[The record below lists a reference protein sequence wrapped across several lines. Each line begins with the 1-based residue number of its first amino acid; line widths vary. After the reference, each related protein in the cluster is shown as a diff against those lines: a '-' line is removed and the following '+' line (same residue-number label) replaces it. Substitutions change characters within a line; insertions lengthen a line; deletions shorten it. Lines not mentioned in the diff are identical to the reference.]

1 MHYLNFGASQ
11 NELAPPWQ
19 NLNAGHDIRK
29 PLRFA
34 DDSTEAI
41 LAEHVIEH
49 VPFLAGYGFIQEC
62 HRILRP
68 GGVLRVCFPDP
79 SLFVARLRGGD
90 IGAGQGSEW
99 GLKYRAHQ
107 YAQAMATPDGKPL
120 PPEREL
126 ERLLIGWAH
135 QCAWTQ
141 ASMAAVLLAVGFK
154 TVQSC
159 TYGTTPGGG
168 LVGVDGHHIAVGREA
183 AELETGILEAFK

>member
-1 MHYLNFGASQ
+1 MPTDPHRLNFGASQ
-11 NELAPPWQ
+11 NELPAPWQ

-34 DDSTEAI
+34 DNSTEAI

-79 SLFVARLRGGD
+79 SRFVESLRF
-90 IGAGQGSEW
+90 GATDWALNQ
-99 GLKYRAHQ
+99 AAFQ
-107 YAQAMATPDGKPL
+107 YAEAMARPDGKPL
-120 PPEREL
+120 PPAREL

-141 ASMAAVLLAVGFK
+141 AAMAAVLLAVGFK

-159 TYGTTPGGG
+159 TYGKTPLGG
-168 LVGVDGHHIAVGREA
+168 LVGVDGHHLAVGREA